1 MSKTTKII
9 AALGVVAGLGVAA
22 LPAFTYATA
31 TISEDVD
38 LVVEVPSAIAIEIS
52 GNNDSGDYNAVAGVN
67 PSDAELKNTDGNVI
81 TAITGTSSSKAVIL
95 PNAIV
100 EGGTSTGQEPTFKS
114 TIKVTTN
121 ATGGYNL
128 AVKATTSTSLT
139 SGSDTIPAIAAA
151 SASFTQGTAA
161 WGVRTA
167 ADYSSTDTGAT
178 PAAIKN
184 DKWYPVELTD
194 QTIRTAKASASG
206 YTQEVSDVYYG
217 VATDDAQ
224 PTGTYKTNL
233 TYTATTAN

>member
-67 PSDAELKNTDGNVI
+67 PSNAQLKNTDGNVI
-81 TAITGTSSSKAVIL
+81 TAIAGTSSSKAQIL

-100 EGGTSTGQEPTFKS
+100 EGGTSTGQDATFKS

-128 AVKATTSTSLT
+128 AVKATTSTNLT
-139 SGSDTIPAIAAA
+139 SGAGDTIPPLAAA
-151 SASFTQGTAA
+151 AASFTQGTAA
-161 WGVRTA
+161 WGVKTA
-167 ADYSSTDTGAT
+167 ADYSSSDSGA
-178 PAAIKN
+178 AN
-184 DKWYPVELTD
+184 
-194 QTIRTAKASASG
+194 
-206 YTQEVSDVYYG
+206 
-217 VATDDAQ
+217 
-224 PTGTYKTNL
+224 NL
-233 TYTATTAN
+233 